1 MKTKKYNNNWQEL
14 SGYYNIQES
23 DGNVHYNV
31 HYSQQEIKDSNL
43 PLGNYLGTRSKV
55 GEDNLQR
62 DIPMDVDN
70 HLADIYLTGL
80 ERFERRRIRALEKG
94 FEWKI
99 GGKK

>member
-1 MKTKKYNNNWQEL
+1 MKTKKYNNNWQQL
-14 SGYYNIQES
+14 SGYVYYNIQES
-23 DGNVHYNV
+23 DKSV

>member
-1 MKTKKYNNNWQEL
+1 MKTKKYNLHWQQL
-14 SGYYNIQES
+14 SGYVYYNIQES
-23 DGNVHYNV
+23 DESV
-31 HYSQQEIKDSNL
+31 HYSQQEIKDSDL

-62 DIPMDVDN
+62 DIPMDADN
-70 HLADIYLTGL
+70 HLVDIYLTGL